1 MPSAS
6 VKSIYRTYN
15 ETILYK
21 KGRVTRPSYTF
32 EVSTIEGRHFPMPS
46 MFVSK
51 PSFRTSAVTALLV
64 AGSLTAAGCSKTET
78 AQARGRETAAKSVT
92 VEVVR
97 QETVKRAVE
106 LVGTLA
112 AVDQVTISSEAD
124 GKVSRIL
131 ADLGDPVKAGQP
143 LIQVD
148 REKQQYNFDQQR
160 ATLDK
165 ALAQL
170 GAPDPQHL
178 PEAEKT
184 PDVQKAHAD
193 LAQARQAYD
202 RANEL
207 FKRTLVP
214 QQTLDDA
221 ATTLQSKQAS
231 YDLSLQNAKNLRA
244 SIQASEASMK
254 LADRQLRDTEIRAPF
269 DGYVEKRLVNL
280 GELVKSQMPV
290 MSVVRVDPLKVIA
303 EIPEKM
309 APWIKD
315 GQPVQLHVDAYPDKT
330 FIGKVSRI
338 SPAVNTATRAFPFEA
353 LVPNKDALLKPG
365 TFARVHIE
373 SGKIDNVLTLP
384 YSTMQYRYG
393 VNRVFVVD
401 GDKLAARELK
411 VGDRLGDRIEII
423 SGVKAGDRVAAT
435 DVDKLA
441 DGLKVSVK

>member
-1 MPSAS
+1 MPSLIS
-6 VKSIYRTYN
+6 RYTCK
-15 ETILYK
+15 
-21 KGRVTRPSYTF
+21 TRAAAA
-32 EVSTIEGRHFPMPS
+32 IA
-46 MFVSK
+46 
-51 PSFRTSAVTALLV
+51 AVAL
-64 AGSLTAAGCSKTET
+64 SAAGCSKTET
-78 AQARGRETAAKSVT
+78 AQARGRDAAAKAVKLESVK
-92 VEVVR
+92 E
-97 QETVKRAVE
+97 ETVKRSVD

-131 ADLGDPVKAGQP
+131 ADLGDRVKAGQP

-160 ATLDK
+160 ASLEK

-184 PDVQKAHAD
+184 PDVMKAAAD
-193 LAQARQAYD
+193 LAQAKQAHD
-202 RANEL
+202 RASQL

-221 ATTLQSKQAS
+221 ATALQSKQAS

-269 DGYVEKRLVNL
+269 DGIVEKRLVNL
-280 GELVKSQMPV
+280 GELVKTQMPV
-290 MSVVRVDPLKVIA
+290 MAVVRVDPLKVVA

-315 GQPVQLHVDAYPDKT
+315 GQPVQLHVDAYPDREFT
-330 FIGKVSRI
+330 GKVSRI

-353 LVPNKDALLKPG
+353 LIPNQDANLKPG

-373 SGKIDNVLTLP
+373 SDKSDTVLTLP
-384 YSTMQYRYG
+384 YSAMQYRYG
-393 VNRVFVVD
+393 VNRVFLVE
-401 GDKLAARELK
+401 GDKLTARELK
-411 VGDRLGDRIEII
+411 IGDRLGERVEVLG
-423 SGVKAGDRVAAT
+423 GVKAGDRIAT
-435 DVDKLA
+435 NDVDKLA
-441 DGLKVSVK
+441 DGMKVTTK